1 MAGGHDCPMR
11 DELDTMGPVDY
22 LVVEFPE
29 AQVPSEVLSRLV
41 DLVDL
46 GIVRILD
53 LAFVR
58 KDVDGSMIGL
68 EVADLDGDDELDVR
82 VVEGAASGLVG
93 RDDIDEAGAVIEPG
107 RAAAIVLYENLW
119 ALPFASALRRAG
131 AGLVASGRIPVA
143 ALLDSLDAVEAATPV
158 DA

>member
-1 MAGGHDCPMR
+1 MR

-29 AQVPSEVLSRLV
+29 ARVPSEVLSRLI
-41 DLVDL
+41 DLVDQ

-58 KDVDGSMIGL
+58 KEADGSMTGL
-68 EVADLDGDDELDVR
+68 EVADLDGDGELDVR
-82 VVEGAASGLVG
+82 VLEGAASGLVG
-93 RDDIDEAGAVIEPG
+93 RDDMDEAAAVIEPG
-107 RAAAIVLYENLW
+107 GAAAIVLYENLW
-119 ALPFASALRRAG
+119 AIPFATALRRVG
-131 AGLVASGRIPVA
+131 AELVAGGRVPVR
-143 ALLDSLDAVEAATPV
+143 ALIDSLDAADSATEPV